1 MTDLA
6 PHLSAYLRERLP
18 RERQA
23 SPHTCDTYA
32 HAFRLL
38 VSFAAERHRTTPSA
52 LAIEQL
58 DAPLILAFLEH
69 LETTRHNRPKTRNA
83 RLAAIKAFAH
93 FVEYRVPSSLE
104 QVQRI
109 LAIPFKKTDEPLVR
123 CLDRAEVQ
131 ALLDAP
137 DPRTRCGLRDRA
149 MLHLAFAA
157 GLRVSE
163 LVGLSVDD
171 LDLRAQPSVH
181 VVGKGRRERVLPLW
195 KETAHALRAWHAVR
209 GAARCPT
216 FFLSMR
222 GVPLT
227 RAGFEYILDRH
238 VATARAKQPSLGT
251 KRVSPH
257 VLRHSCAM
265 HTLQATHDIRKVA
278 LWLGHASVQTT
289 EIYLRADP
297 HEKLEAIEAI
307 VPPSLRRGRF
317 KAPDQLLLLL
327 NSVAARDTR
336 GVPPTALDATPPSE
350 VYRQAYEYV
359 V

>member
-1 MTDLA
+1 MIDLA
-6 PHLSAYLRERLP
+6 PHLSAYLHERLP

-32 HAFRLL
+32 YAFRLL
-38 VSFAAERHRTTPSA
+38 VTFAAQRLHTTPSA

-69 LETTRHNRPKTRNA
+69 LETTRHDRPKTRNA

-93 FVEYRVPSSLE
+93 LIEYRVPSILE
-104 QVQRI
+104 QVRRI

-163 LVGLSVDD
+163 LVGLAVDD

-181 VVGKGRRERVLPLW
+181 VVGKGRRERILPLW
-195 KETAHALRAWHAVR
+195 KETAHALRA
-209 GAARCPT
+209 
-216 FFLSMR
+216 
-222 GVPLT
+222 
-227 RAGFEYILDRH
+227 
-238 VATARAKQPSLGT
+238 
-251 KRVSPH
+251 
-257 VLRHSCAM
+257 
-265 HTLQATHDIRKVA
+265 
-278 LWLGHASVQTT
+278 
-289 EIYLRADP
+289 
-297 HEKLEAIEAI
+297 
-307 VPPSLRRGRF
+307 
-317 KAPDQLLLLL
+317 
-327 NSVAARDTR
+327 
-336 GVPPTALDATPPSE
+336 
-350 VYRQAYEYV
+350 
-359 V
+359 